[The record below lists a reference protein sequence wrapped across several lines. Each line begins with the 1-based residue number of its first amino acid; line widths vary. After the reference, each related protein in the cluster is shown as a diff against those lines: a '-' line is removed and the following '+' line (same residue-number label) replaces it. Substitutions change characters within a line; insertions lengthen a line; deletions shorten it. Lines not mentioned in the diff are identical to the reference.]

1 MKYDFVV
8 IGAGI
13 SGITSAITLA
23 QNGYHVALLEK
34 ANQTASLLRGFSRRG
49 VHFDTG
55 FHYTGGLGAGE
66 PLDLFFR
73 YLGLSERISSYPF
86 AAAGSDLFRCERPD
100 FEFQVPAGYDC
111 FQEKLAESFPDER
124 GAIKSYLTQVRSVCA
139 TMPYLNLDAELD
151 QDAALRRIL
160 GPTLRET
167 LDALTGNV
175 LLKSLLSMH
184 SLLYG
189 VSCEEVSFAQ
199 HAAIVGSYYQSAR
212 GIRGGGLS
220 LARACEARLAEL
232 GVDVFCSSE
241 VTSLVVGAGGALSG
255 VRLADGNTLTCNA
268 AIATV
273 HPRLLPDLAPEGTF
287 RPAYRK
293 RLNALEETVSAFLCF
308 AVTQKPLPSLAGA
321 NRFLLPEAGCLS
333 ELGKRPLGAA
343 PIYLSAAY
351 RAGESD
357 PHGFI
362 GICPTLFTETTPWA
376 SSRLGARPEAYRQF
390 KAQALDL
397 MQRQIERAYPDLAGN
412 IQFIEGSTPLTM
424 RDFCGTPL
432 GGLYGVKHKVGQYN
446 PHPLTRIPGLFL
458 AGQAIV
464 APGVMGA
471 VISGL
476 LACGTILGHDFM
488 RKKLK
493 ACC

>member
-1 MKYDFVV
+1 MKYDYVV

-13 SGITSAITLA
+13 SGITSAMTLA

-34 ANQTASLLRGFSRRG
+34 ADRTAPLLRGFSRRG

-55 FHYTGGLGAGE
+55 FHYSGGLGAGE

-73 YLGLSERISSYPF
+73 FLGLSDRINSYPF
-86 AAAGSDLFRCERPD
+86 DAEGFDLFSCERPG
-100 FEFQVPAGYDC
+100 FEFHVPTGYARIE
-111 FQEKLAESFPDER
+111 EKLGEVFPAER
-124 GAIKSYLTQVRSVCA
+124 GAIKSYLAQVRSICA
-139 TMPYLNLDAELD
+139 AMPYLNPDAEID
-151 QDAALRRIL
+151 PNAALRRVL

-189 VSCEEVSFAQ
+189 VSCDEVSFAQ
-199 HAAIVGSYYQSAR
+199 HAAIVGNYYQSAR

-220 LARACEARLAEL
+220 LARACDARLAEL
-232 GVDVFCSSE
+232 GVDVLCSSE
-241 VTSLVVGAGGALSG
+241 VTEIIVGAGGALSG
-255 VRLADGNTLTCNA
+255 VRLAGGVALTCNA

-273 HPRLLPDLAPEGTF
+273 HPRLLLELATEGTF

-308 AVTQKPLPSLAGA
+308 AVSGNPLPSLAGA
-321 NRFLLPEAGCLS
+321 NRFLLPDAGCLY
-333 ELGKRPLGAA
+333 ELGKRPVGEA
-343 PIYLSAAY
+343 PLYLSAAY
-351 RAGESD
+351 REGESE

-362 GICPTLFTETTPWA
+362 GICPTLFTETIPWA
-376 SSRLGARPEAYRQF
+376 SSRFGKRPEAYRQF
-390 KAQALDL
+390 KAQALGR
-397 MQRQIERAYPDLAGN
+397 MQSQIEKAYPDLVGN
-412 IQFIEGSTPLTM
+412 IQFIEGSTPLTI
-424 RDFCGTPL
+424 RDFCNTPL
-432 GGLYGVKHKVGQYN
+432 GGLYGVKHMVGQYN
-446 PHPLTRIPGLFL
+446 PHPVTRIPGLFL
-458 AGQAIV
+458 AGQAVV

-476 LACGTILGHDFM
+476 LACGTILGHDLM